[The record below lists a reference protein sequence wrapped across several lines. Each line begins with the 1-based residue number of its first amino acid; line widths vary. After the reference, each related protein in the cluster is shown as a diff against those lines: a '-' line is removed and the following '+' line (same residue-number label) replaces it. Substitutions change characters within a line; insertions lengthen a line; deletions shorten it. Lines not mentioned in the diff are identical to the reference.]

1 MASTIRIKRSE
12 VAGNPSTLAAGELAY
27 SAYNG
32 AGGDRLY
39 IGMGTET
46 AGDAANHFVIGGKY
60 FTDLLDHTLGTLT
73 ASSALLVDAD
83 SKLDNLKVDNLDLN
97 GNTISST
104 NVNGNIVLDPNGSG
118 TVDVNSS
125 KIVNVTDPTNPQD
138 AATKAYVDAASASS
152 GNAMNIAGDAGTDA
166 VTFSSDTLTFTGGTG
181 ISTAVTDNEV
191 TFNLSASGVAAST
204 YGSSTQVPVIT
215 VNAQGQITS
224 ASTASISTTL
234 STSGDAGTGSISLID
249 SSLEVVGGT
258 GISTSVSGNT
268 ITISG
273 DDADT
278 TSKGIASF
286 SSADFSVTS
295 GAVSIKTAG
304 VSATQLENTLDLS
317 GKSVTLANGEISN
330 SELANSSITING
342 ASVSLGG
349 TRTLVTDDIAED
361 GAPTNLWFTNT
372 RARGAVS
379 AVDAGGDGS
388 FSYNSSTGQF
398 TYTGPSATEV
408 RAHFTGGTGVTITSG
423 EIAIGQSVGVNDN
436 VTFNNLVLQGN
447 LQVSGT
453 TTTVSSENLS
463 VSDNMIYLNAG
474 ESDGS
479 PQGFIDV
486 GWAAN
491 VNDTGTYEH
500 VGIFRDATD
509 GVFKFFQGYT
519 PEPDINHQLD
529 VSDSSFAFAPLQVS
543 TIAGKYL
550 GFDSDFGAKTTT
562 DLTEGSNL
570 YFTNERVDD
579 RVASLLLGGT
589 GIDLSYDDSAGSLT
603 VAGLL
608 ATSSQAGVATFDET
622 NFTVTSGDVA
632 ITEVDGGTY

>member
-125 KIVNVTDPTNPQD
+125 KIVNVTDPTNSQD

-268 ITISG
+268 ITVSG

-278 TSKGIASF
+278 TSKGVASF

-519 PEPDINHQLD
+519 PEPDINHQID
-529 VSDSSFAFAPLQVS
+529 VSDSSFALAPLRVS

-550 GFDSDFGAKTTT
+550 GFDSDFSAKTTT

-622 NFTVTSGDVA
+622 NFTVTSGDVT